1 MSDIDPYQ
9 FGRMVQAVE
18 TMSDQ
23 VAALRREVDELKGA
37 LSGGKGVALGL
48 MIAAGGLGAGLSKL
62 LDHLVK

>member
-1 MSDIDPYQ
+1 
-9 FGRMVQAVE
+9 MVQAVE
-18 TMSDQ
+18 TMSAQ
-23 VAALRREVDELKGA
+23 VSALRREVDELKGA